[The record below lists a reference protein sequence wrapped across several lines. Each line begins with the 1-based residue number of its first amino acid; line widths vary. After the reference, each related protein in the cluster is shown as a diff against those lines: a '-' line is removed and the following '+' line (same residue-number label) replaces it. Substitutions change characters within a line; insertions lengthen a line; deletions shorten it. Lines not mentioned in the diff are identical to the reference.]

1 MTQELHA
8 AVRLFSLSIYTQVDA
23 VKAVITLQDK
33 SIMY

>member
-8 AVRLFSLSIYTQVDA
+8 AVKIILTEYTQVHT